1 MARAAML
8 ASVTLATPTLVAC
21 PSPAMRFGLEDA
33 LELRLA
39 PGESVHVTI
48 ELNEWATAQGR
59 TLWVQARSTSAPRPV
74 LEVVA
79 DDPVAD
85 EVSTT
90 SEAGGYVLSEGDL
103 SRLCAPA
110 VPCRVGLTITV
121 PMTVASLVDVRVLSG
136 ANRPVEGCGY
146 RAASPE
152 FDPRAELLIVED

>member
-1 MARAAML
+1 ML
-8 ASVTLATPTLVAC
+8 VAVTFATPTLVAC
-21 PSPAMRFGLEDA
+21 PSPAVRFGIEDA

-39 PGESVHVTI
+39 PGESAHVTI

-59 TLWVQARSTSAPRPV
+59 LLWAQVQSTSAPRPI
-74 LEVVA
+74 LEVIA
-79 DDPVAD
+79 DDPVVD
-85 EVSTT
+85 EVATT
-90 SEAGGYVLSEGDL
+90 SEAAGYVLSEGDL
-103 SRLCAPA
+103 SRLCVPG

-121 PMTVASLVDVRVLSG
+121 PTTVASLVDVRVLSG